1 MAKLPRGVLELAIS
15 QALKSTMLHQH
26 GAVIWKGNTILGA
39 GYNYH
44 KSPPSDKD
52 QRRLSIH
59 GEKDALAGLRQDQIY
74 GASMLAI
81 RVRRDGSLTSG
92 APCRGCYKLLK
103 RKGVAKAYWF
113 DDLGQLN
120 CTYIN

>member
-1 MAKLPRGVLELAIS
+1 MKLPRGVLELAVS

-26 GAVIWKGNTILGA
+26 GAVVWKNGTILSA

-59 GEKDALAGLRQDQIY
+59 GEKDALAGLRGDQIY
-74 GASMLAI
+74 GASILAV
-81 RVRRDGSLTSG
+81 RVRKDGSVSSG
-92 APCRGCYKLLK
+92 APCKGCYKLLK
-103 RKGVAKAYWF
+103 RKGIARAYWF
-113 DDLGQLN
+113 DEHGQLN
-120 CTYIN
+120 CTYM